1 MDLEERDPRD
11 ANSRRILRRITF
23 WSPVGICMV
32 LFGQVAFLGLRPA
45 WCERRRLI
53 EAEAMME
60 ARHARDLDLRAEIQR
75 SLRARNDPI
84 FLERQRRMRLHAPLL
99 AQR

>member
-1 MDLEERDPRD
+1 MDTVERDAPETI
-11 ANSRRILRRITF
+11 ARRILRRVVY

-32 LFGQVAFLGLRPA
+32 LFAQVAFLGLRPA
-45 WCERRRLI
+45 WCERGRLI
-53 EAEAMME
+53 EAEGMMD

-75 SLRARNDPI
+75 SLQARNDPI
-84 FLERQRRMRLHAPLL
+84 FLERQRRMRLHAPIL